1 MKCFLRILAAACF
14 LLAPFATAQT
24 NPPVAGGAAAAPP
37 PVAPILPGEFRGW
50 THAFRLEND
59 LVSAVLV
66 PDIGRL
72 VSFSPRDGQSLFRL
86 EESMQGRL
94 PAAGEN
100 FFNIG
105 GDWFWPVA
113 QARWPALSADGRN
126 WPPPDALADGAWA
139 CSAWT
144 DADGA
149 QCAMLTRAYGA
160 PLNVLATRL
169 FRLAPGSAALVV
181 QQRLERTAA
190 SDIPVLLWN
199 VSQIGRAE
207 QIALPVEK
215 QSKFRSGL
223 KVLMGAPPKRRQL
236 SRCSGAAVYRVA
248 PGAEIKLGSDSPRG
262 WIAAARGTNAVFECV
277 LNSAGG
283 DFPDGGCVV
292 EVYSN
297 EGLGYSEIETLS
309 PELALA
315 PGTVLENTLRIEPA
329 PLATPPAGCDL
340 AAAAH
345 ALAEK

>member
-1 MKCFLRILAAACF
+1 MKCFLRILAGVCL
-14 LLAPFATAQT
+14 LLAPLAGAQT
-24 NPPVAGGAAAAPP
+24 NPSTTCSAAAAPP
-37 PVAPILPGEFRGW
+37 PVAPILPGEFLGW
-50 THAFRLEND
+50 TNAFRLENEQ
-59 LVSAVLV
+59 VAAVLV

-72 VSFSPRDGQSLFRL
+72 VHFAPRDGESLFRL
-86 EESMQGRL
+86 EKTLQGRL

-113 QARWPALSADGRN
+113 QARWPMLSADGRN
-126 WPPPDALADGAWA
+126 WPPPDAVADRAWA

-149 QCAMLTRAYGA
+149 QCAMLTREYGA
-160 PLNVLATRL
+160 PLNILATRL
-169 FRLAPGSAALVV
+169 FRLAPESAALVV

-207 QIALPVEK
+207 QIALPIEK
-215 QSKFRSGL
+215 RSKFRGGL
-223 KVLMGAPPKRRQL
+223 KVLMGTAPGRKQL
-236 SRCSGAAVYRVA
+236 SRCGGAAVYRVA
-248 PGAEIKLGSDSPRG
+248 PGAEIKLGSDSARG
-262 WIAAARGTNAVFECV
+262 WIAVARGSHALFESV
-277 LNSAGG
+277 RNSAAGE
-283 DFPDGGCVV
+283 FPDGGCVV

-315 PGTVLENTLRIEPA
+315 PGTVLENTLRIELA
-329 PLATPPAGCDL
+329 PLAARPAGCDL
-340 AAAAH
+340 AAAART
-345 ALAEK
+345 LAGK